1 MVMRQEVIMP
11 VYKYESMNA
20 TGQEV
25 KGELQAV
32 SSEEAI
38 SKVRNM
44 GLFLTKEPQQI
55 SKRKVEAASG
65 APAKK
70 ISTPMGRVSQKQ
82 LCHFTRQLSTL
93 IDAGLPILRCLTIL
107 EQQQKPGVL
116 RVTLR
121 HVRVEV
127 EGGSSLSEA
136 MGRHPKAFDRLYVN
150 MVAAGETGGVL
161 DTILA
166 RLADFLE
173 KAQWLRRRVIGAMI
187 YPVAVIL
194 VAAVIVTGI
203 MVFVIPQFK
212 AIFAGMK
219 TELPMATKML
229 LGMSEWFSSGGWMV
243 VVFAPFAI
251 YLIARAMRLSQ
262 GGRMLADKIKLR
274 IPLLGTILSKTAIAR
289 FTRTLGTL
297 IEAGVPILEAL
308 NITRNTAGNEVFA
321 RAIGQVHDSVREGET
336 FADPL
341 RASKVCDPIVV
352 NMVDVG
358 EETGDLDKMLLKVA
372 DNYDE
377 EVDATVAALMSV
389 LEPVMVV
396 VLGVIV
402 GFIVVAIFMPLPT
415 MIQGA
420 SAQIR

>member
-1 MVMRQEVIMP
+1 MP

-25 KGELQAV
+25 KGELQAA

-44 GLFLTKEPQQI
+44 GLFLTKEPQQV
-55 SKRKVEAASG
+55 SARKMAAAAG

-82 LCHFTRQLSTL
+82 LTQFTRQLSTL

-107 EQQQKPGVL
+107 ETQQKPGVL

-121 HVRVEV
+121 RAREDV
-127 EGGSSLSEA
+127 EGGASLSEA

-161 DTILA
+161 DTILS

-187 YPVAVIL
+187 YPI
-194 VAAVIVTGI
+194 AVIVVAVGIVSGI
-203 MVFVIPQFK
+203 MVYVIPEFK
-212 AIFAGMK
+212 TIFKGMK
-219 TELPMATKML
+219 TELPTITKML
-229 LGMSEWFSSGGWMV
+229 LGMSEWFAAGGWMV
-243 VVFAPFAI
+243 VLFAPLGI
-251 YLIARAMRLSQ
+251 YLLARVIRLSR
-262 GGRMLADKIKLR
+262 GGRMLTDKIKLR
-274 IPLLGTILSKTAIAR
+274 IPLVGKVLSKTAIAR

-308 NITRNTAGNEVFA
+308 NITRNTSGNEVFA
-321 RAIGQVHDSVREGET
+321 RAIGEVHDSVREGET

-377 EVDATVAALMSV
+377 EVDATVAALVSV
-389 LEPVMVV
+389 IEPIMVV
-396 VLGVIV
+396 VLGAIV
-402 GFIVVAIFMPLPT
+402 GFIVVGIFMPLPT

-420 SAQIR
+420 SAQVN

>member
-1 MVMRQEVIMP
+1 MP

-25 KGELQAV
+25 KGELQAA

-44 GLFLTKEPQQI
+44 GLFLTKEPQQV
-55 SKRKVEAASG
+55 SARKVAAAAG

-82 LCHFTRQLSTL
+82 LTQFTRQLSTL

-107 EQQQKPGVL
+107 EMQQKPGVL

-121 HVRVEV
+121 RAREDV
-127 EGGSSLSEA
+127 EGGASLSEA

-161 DTILA
+161 DTILS

-187 YPVAVIL
+187 YPIAVIL
-194 VAAVIVTGI
+194 VAVLIVSGI
-203 MVFVIPQFK
+203 MVWVIPEFK
-212 AIFAGMK
+212 TIFKGMK
-219 TELPMATKML
+219 TELPPITQML
-229 LGMSEWFSSGGWMV
+229 LGMSEWFAAGGWMV
-243 VVFAPFAI
+243 VLFAPLGI
-251 YLIARAMRLSQ
+251 YLLARVIRLSR
-262 GGRMLADKIKLR
+262 GGRMLTDKIKLR
-274 IPLLGTILSKTAIAR
+274 IPLVGKVLSKTAIAR

-308 NITRNTAGNEVFA
+308 NITRNTSGNEVFA
-321 RAIGQVHDSVREGET
+321 RAIGEVHDSVREGET

-377 EVDATVAALMSV
+377 EVDATVAALVSV
-389 LEPVMVV
+389 IEPVMVV

-402 GFIVVAIFMPLPT
+402 GFIVLGIFMPLPT
-415 MIQGA
+415 MIHGA
-420 SAQIR
+420 SAQVN

>member
-1 MVMRQEVIMP
+1 MP
-11 VYKYESMNA
+11 TYKYESMNA
-20 TGQEV
+20 SGQEV
-25 KGELQAV
+25 KGEVQAT
-32 SSEEAI
+32 SGEEAI

-44 GLFLTKEPQQI
+44 GLFLTKEPQQV
-55 SKRKVEAASG
+55 SARKVEAVAG
-65 APAKK
+65 VPAKK
-70 ISTPMGRVSQKQ
+70 VSTPMGRVSQKRLTQ
-82 LCHFTRQLSTL
+82 FTRQLSTL

-107 EQQQKPGVL
+107 EQQQKPGIL

-121 HVRVEV
+121 GTREDV
-127 EGGSSLSEA
+127 EGGASLSEA

-161 DTILA
+161 DTILS

-187 YPVAVIL
+187 YPIAVIT
-194 VAAVIVTGI
+194 VAALIVTGI
-203 MVFVIPQFK
+203 MVWVIPKFE
-212 AIFAGMK
+212 AIFEGMGTDMPK
-219 TELPMATKML
+219 ITQIL
-229 LGMSEWFSSGGWMV
+229 LGMSNWFAGGGWLV
-243 VVFAPFAI
+243 VLFAPLGVFI
-251 YLIARAMRLSQ
+251 LSRILRLSR
-262 GGRMLADKIKLR
+262 GGRMLTDKIKLR
-274 IPLLGTILSKTAIAR
+274 IPLIGKILSKTAVAR

-308 NITRNTAGNEVFA
+308 NITRNTSGNEVFA
-321 RAIGQVHDSVREGET
+321 RAIGEVHDSVREGET

-341 RASKVCDPIVV
+341 RNSKVCDPIVV

-377 EVDATVAALMSV
+377 EVDATVAALVSV
-389 LEPVMVV
+389 MEPVMVI

-402 GFIVVAIFMPLPT
+402 GFIVLGIFMPMPA
-415 MIQGA
+415 MIEGA
-420 SAQIR
+420 TATAGGR

>member
-1 MVMRQEVIMP
+1 MP

-25 KGELQAV
+25 KGELQAA

-55 SKRKVEAASG
+55 STRKVQAAAG

-70 ISTPMGRVSQKQ
+70 TSTSIGRVSQKQ
-82 LCHFTRQLSTL
+82 LTQFTRQLSTL

-107 EQQQKPGVL
+107 EQQQKPGML

-121 HVRVEV
+121 HTRVEV
-127 EGGSSLSEA
+127 EGGASLSEA

-161 DTILA
+161 DTILS

-173 KAQWLRRRVIGAMI
+173 KAQWLRRRVITAMI
-187 YPVAVIL
+187 YPIAVIT
-194 VAAVIVTGI
+194 VAALIVTGI
-203 MVFVIPQFK
+203 MVWVIPQFE
-212 AIFAGMK
+212 AIFEGMK
-219 TELPMATKML
+219 TGLPTVTKML
-229 LGMSEWFSSGGWMV
+229 LGMSKWFARGGWMV
-243 VVFAPFAI
+243 VLFAPLGI
-251 YLIARAMRLSQ
+251 YLLGRVLRLSR
-262 GGRMLADKIKLR
+262 GGRMLVDKIKLR
-274 IPLLGTILSKTAIAR
+274 IPLVGKILSKTAIAR
-289 FTRTLGTL
+289 FARTLGTL

-308 NITRNTAGNEVFA
+308 NITRNTSGNEVFA
-321 RAIGQVHDSVREGET
+321 RAIGEVHDSVREGET

-372 DNYDE
+372 DNYDD
-377 EVDATVAALMSV
+377 EVDATVAALVSV
-389 LEPVMVV
+389 LEPIMVII
-396 VLGVIV
+396 LGVIV
-402 GFIVVAIFMPLPT
+402 GFIVVGIFMPLPK
-415 MIQGA
+415 MIEGA
-420 SAQIR
+420 SSQVR

>member
-1 MVMRQEVIMP
+1 MP
-11 VYKYESMNA
+11 TYKYESMNA
-20 TGQEV
+20 SGQEV
-25 KGELQAV
+25 KGEVQAA
-32 SSEEAI
+32 SNEEAV

-44 GLFLTKEPQQI
+44 GLFLTKEPQQV
-55 SKRKVEAASG
+55 SARKVEAVAG
-65 APAKK
+65 VPTKK
-70 ISTPMGRVSQKQ
+70 VSTPMGRVSKKQ
-82 LCHFTRQLSTL
+82 LTQFTRQLSTL

-121 HVRVEV
+121 QAREEV
-127 EGGSSLSEA
+127 EGGASLSEA

-161 DTILA
+161 DTILS
-166 RLADFLE
+166 RLADFQE

-187 YPVAVIL
+187 YPIAVIA
-194 VAAVIVTGI
+194 VAALIVTGI
-203 MVFVIPQFK
+203 MVKVIPEFEGIFEEMKTDLPQVTQMLLSMSRW
-212 AIFAGMK
+212 FAG
-219 TELPMATKML
+219 
-229 LGMSEWFSSGGWMV
+229 GGWLV
-243 VVFAPFAI
+243 VLFAPLGVFI
-251 YLIARAMRLSQ
+251 IARVLRLSR
-262 GGRMLADKIKLR
+262 GGRMLTDKIKLR
-274 IPLLGTILSKTAIAR
+274 IPLVGKILSKTAIAR
-289 FTRTLGTL
+289 FSRTLGTL

-321 RAIGQVHDSVREGET
+321 RAIGNVHNSVREGET

-377 EVDATVAALMSV
+377 EVDTTVTALVSI
-389 LEPVMVV
+389 LEPIMVV

-402 GFIVVAIFMPLPT
+402 GFIVLGIFLPLPK

-420 SAQIR
+420 TAAAGGS

>member
-1 MVMRQEVIMP
+1 MP
-11 VYKYESMNA
+11 TYKYESMNA
-20 TGQEV
+20 SGQEV
-25 KGELQAV
+25 KGEIQAN
-32 SSEEAI
+32 SGEEAI

-44 GLFLTKEPQQI
+44 GLFLTKEPQQL
-55 SKRKVEAASG
+55 STRKVEAVAG
-65 APAKK
+65 TTTKK
-70 ISTPMGRVSQKQ
+70 LSTPMGTVSRKQ
-82 LCHFTRQLSTL
+82 LTQFTRQLSTL

-121 HVRVEV
+121 RVREDV
-127 EGGSSLSEA
+127 EGGASLSEA

-161 DTILA
+161 DTILS
-166 RLADFLE
+166 RLADFQE

-187 YPVAVIL
+187 YPIAVIS
-194 VAAVIVTGI
+194 VAALIVTGI
-203 MVFVIPQFK
+203 MLWVIPAFQ
-212 AIFAGMK
+212 AIFKDMG
-219 TELPMATKML
+219 TDLPKVTQIL
-229 LGMSEWFSSGGWMV
+229 LQTSSWFAKGGWLV
-243 VVFAPFAI
+243 IVSAPLVIFI
-251 YLIARAMRLSQ
+251 ITKLLRLNK
-262 GGRMLADKIKLR
+262 GGRMVTDKIKLR
-274 IPLLGTILSKTAIAR
+274 IPLVGTILSKTAIAR

-321 RAIGQVHDSVREGET
+321 RAIGEVHDSVREGET

-377 EVDATVAALMSV
+377 EVDATVAALV
-389 LEPVMVV
+389 AVIEPIMVV

-402 GFIVVAIFMPLPT
+402 GFIVLGIFLPLPK

-420 SAQIR
+420 AGASGGR

>member
-1 MVMRQEVIMP
+1 
-11 VYKYESMNA
+11 
-20 TGQEV
+20 
-25 KGELQAV
+25 
-32 SSEEAI
+32 EEAI

-44 GLFLTKEPQQI
+44 GLFLTKEPQQV
-55 SKRKVEAASG
+55 SARKVEAVAG
-65 APAKK
+65 VPAKK
-70 ISTPMGRVSQKQ
+70 VSTPMGRVSQKRLTQ
-82 LCHFTRQLSTL
+82 FTRQLSTL

-107 EQQQKPGVL
+107 EQQQKPGIL

-121 HVRVEV
+121 GVREDV
-127 EGGSSLSEA
+127 EGGASLSEA

-161 DTILA
+161 DTILS

-187 YPVAVIL
+187 YPIAVIT
-194 VAAVIVTGI
+194 VAALIVTGI
-203 MVFVIPQFK
+203 MVWVIPKFE
-212 AIFAGMK
+212 AIFEGMGTDMPK
-219 TELPMATKML
+219 ITQIL
-229 LGMSEWFSSGGWMV
+229 LGMSNWFAGGGWLV
-243 VVFAPFAI
+243 VLFAPLGVFI
-251 YLIARAMRLSQ
+251 LSRILRLSR
-262 GGRMLADKIKLR
+262 GGRMLTDKIKLR
-274 IPLLGTILSKTAIAR
+274 IPLIGKILSKTAVAR

-308 NITRNTAGNEVFA
+308 NITRNTSGNEVFA
-321 RAIGQVHDSVREGET
+321 RAIGEVHDSVREGET

-341 RASKVCDPIVV
+341 RNSKVCDPIVV

-377 EVDATVAALMSV
+377 EVDATVAALVSV
-389 LEPVMVV
+389 MEPVMVI

-402 GFIVVAIFMPLPT
+402 GFIVLGIFMPMPA
-415 MIQGA
+415 MIEGA
-420 SAQIR
+420 TATAGGR

>member
-1 MVMRQEVIMP
+1 MP
-11 VYKYESMNA
+11 TYKYESMNA
-20 TGQEV
+20 SGQEV
-25 KGELQAV
+25 KGEIQAN
-32 SSEEAI
+32 SGEEAI
-38 SKVRNM
+38 SKLLNM
-44 GLFLTKEPQQI
+44 GLFLTKEPQQL
-55 SKRKVEAASG
+55 STRKVEAVAG
-65 APAKK
+65 TTTKK
-70 ISTPMGRVSQKQ
+70 LSTPMGTVSRKQ
-82 LCHFTRQLSTL
+82 LTQFTRQLSTL

-121 HVRVEV
+121 RVREDV
-127 EGGSSLSEA
+127 EGGASLSEA

-161 DTILA
+161 DTILS
-166 RLADFLE
+166 RLADFQE

-187 YPVAVIL
+187 YPIAVIS
-194 VAAVIVTGI
+194 VAALIVTGI
-203 MVFVIPQFK
+203 MLWVIPAFQ
-212 AIFAGMK
+212 AIFKDMG
-219 TELPMATKML
+219 TDLPKVTQIL
-229 LGMSEWFSSGGWMV
+229 LQTSSWFAKGGWLV
-243 VVFAPFAI
+243 IVSAPLVIFI
-251 YLIARAMRLSQ
+251 ITKLLRLNK
-262 GGRMLADKIKLR
+262 GGRMVTDKIKLR
-274 IPLLGTILSKTAIAR
+274 IPLVGTILSKTAIAR

-321 RAIGQVHDSVREGET
+321 RAIGEVHDSVREGET

-377 EVDATVAALMSV
+377 EVDATVAALV
-389 LEPVMVV
+389 AVIEPIMVV

-402 GFIVVAIFMPLPT
+402 GFIVLGIFLPLPK

-420 SAQIR
+420 AGASGGR

>member
-1 MVMRQEVIMP
+1 MP

-20 TGQEV
+20 SGQEV
-25 KGELQAV
+25 KGQLQAA
-32 SSEEAI
+32 SGEEAI

-44 GLFLTKEPQQI
+44 GLFLTKEPQQV
-55 SKRKVEAASG
+55 SARKVEAVAG
-65 APAKK
+65 VPAKK
-70 ISTPMGRVSQKQ
+70 VSTPMGRVSQKHLTQ
-82 LCHFTRQLSTL
+82 FTRQLSTL

-107 EQQQKPGVL
+107 EQQQKPGIL

-121 HVRVEV
+121 RVREDV
-127 EGGSSLSEA
+127 EGGASLSEA

-161 DTILA
+161 DTILS

-173 KAQWLRRRVIGAMI
+173 KAQWLRRRVITAMI
-187 YPVAVIL
+187 YPIAVIT
-194 VAAVIVTGI
+194 VAALIVTGI
-203 MVFVIPQFK
+203 MVWVIPRFEE
-212 AIFAGMK
+212 IFEDMK
-219 TELPMATKML
+219 TELPKVTLML
-229 LGMSEWFSSGGWMV
+229 LSMSNWFARGGWLV
-243 VVFAPFAI
+243 VVFAPLGVFI
-251 YLIARAMRLSQ
+251 LSRILRLSR
-262 GGRMLADKIKLR
+262 GGRMLTDKIKLR
-274 IPLLGTILSKTAIAR
+274 IPLVGKILSKTAVAR

-308 NITRNTAGNEVFA
+308 NITRNTSGNEVFA
-321 RAIGQVHDSVREGET
+321 RAIGEVHDSVREGET

-377 EVDATVAALMSV
+377 EVDATVTAMVSV
-389 LEPVMVV
+389 IEPLMVV
-396 VLGVIV
+396 ILGVIV
-402 GFIVVAIFMPLPT
+402 GFIVLGIFLPLPK
-415 MIQGA
+415 MIEGA
-420 SAQIR
+420 TGSR